1 VVCFGEQPLPLS
13 VWPARHQNPSI
24 MTKSHIRKSFFG
36 VFAIASLAVLP
47 AFGAGSGSI
56 NPPAVQG
63 FPQVKQENPA
73 IKAYNEGVD
82 LMKAKQFAK
91 AQAKFEEALKANPNL
106 AEAHNNLAFVL
117 RKQGSQNYQISLGH
131 YNKAIQLKPKLSE
144 AYMYRG
150 VLYAIMGH
158 KAEAQADLAVLQ
170 KMNPRYAK
178 ELEEFIKTGKEDDE
192 LYGAAKKVS
201 S

>member
-1 VVCFGEQPLPLS
+1 M
-13 VWPARHQNPSI
+13 ARSPSDFYI
-24 MTKSHIRKSFFG
+24 MNKSFITKTLLG
-36 VFAIASLAVLP
+36 ICAITALAVLP

-56 NPPAVQG
+56 NPPSNQGFPSSNQG
-63 FPQVKQENPA
+63 FPQIKQENPA

-82 LMKAKQFAK
+82 LMKAKQFSK
-91 AQAKFEEALKANPNL
+91 AQAKFEEALKGDPNL

-117 RKQGSQNYQISLGH
+117 RKQGSQNYQLSLGH
-131 YNKAIQLKPKLSE
+131 YNKAIQLKPKMAE

-150 VLYAIMGH
+150 VLYEIMGR

-170 KMNPRYAK
+170 KINRRYAK

>member
-1 VVCFGEQPLPLS
+1 MPLS
-13 VWPARHQNPSI
+13 
-24 MTKSHIRKSFFG
+24 MTKSFIIKSLLG
-36 VFAIASLAVLP
+36 ISAITAFALHP

-56 NPPAVQG
+56 NPPTIIPPATQG
-63 FPQVKQENPA
+63 FPQLKQENPG

-91 AQAKFEEALKANPNL
+91 AQAKFELALKADPNL

-117 RKQGSQNYQISLGH
+117 RKQGSQNYQLSLEH
-131 YNKAIQLKPKLSE
+131 YNRAIQLKPKMAE

-150 VLYAIMGH
+150 VLYAILGR
-158 KAEAQADLAVLQ
+158 KGQAQADLAVLQ
-170 KMNPRYAK
+170 KLNPHYAD
-178 ELEEFIKTGKEDDE
+178 ELKDFMKTGKEDDE